1 MSRAAD
7 GILRGA
13 REALDY
19 AQGHQE
25 GEFVAHVPDEIDI
38 KSIREGLGLSQV
50 QFARQFGF
58 EPRTIQN
65 WEHERRRPTGMAR
78 AYLRVIQ
85 KAPEAVRRCLE

>member
-7 GILRGA
+7 SILRGA

-19 AQGHQE
+19 AQGQQE

-65 WEHERRRPTGMAR
+65 WEHKRRRPTGMAR

-85 KAPEAVRRCLE
+85 KDPEAVRRCLK